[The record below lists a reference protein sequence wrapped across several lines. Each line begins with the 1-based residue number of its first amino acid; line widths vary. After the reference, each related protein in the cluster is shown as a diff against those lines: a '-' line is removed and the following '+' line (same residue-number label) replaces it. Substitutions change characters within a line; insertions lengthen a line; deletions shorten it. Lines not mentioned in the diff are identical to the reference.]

1 MHLADLNVL
10 ALSEISS
17 FGRPLLETNLLK
29 HLINDLAESSVTTS
43 KCTARTTAQ
52 VNRQIQCLL
61 SESFKYSGPAK
72 SMPVNVNGGSSDTL
86 QSERAGAEG
95 DWYCGHSIFQQTT
108 H

>member
-43 KCTARTTAQ
+43 KCTTRTTAQ

-61 SESFKYSGPAK
+61 SESFKYSGPEK
-72 SMPVNVNGGSSDTL
+72 SMMVNVNGGSSDTL
-86 QSERAGAEG
+86 QSGRAGAEG
-95 DWYCGHSIFQQTT
+95 DLYGGHSIFRQTT